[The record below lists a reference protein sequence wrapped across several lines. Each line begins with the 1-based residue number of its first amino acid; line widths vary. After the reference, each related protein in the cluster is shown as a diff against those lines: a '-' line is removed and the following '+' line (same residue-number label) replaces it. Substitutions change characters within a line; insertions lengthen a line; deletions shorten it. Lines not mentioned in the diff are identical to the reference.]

1 MNIRDTNTLDPNLFA
16 LTDIEKEFGPD
27 DTAWQFL
34 RWNPDYRE
42 AFHQLRDEKSD
53 TDALEAILAHI
64 KDPDPE
70 LIACAQDETC
80 GRRFGIAAWLDPDE
94 ERLPELNNP
103 DDSWFFPLMKPLQED
118 TMLKFRQR
126 DASYETRPGG
136 PWVTVRETPF
146 GYRDILRTGPRP
158 SARPAAQKDHHSARL
173 IFTAIDCS
181 VPIDAQLVALEKL
194 ARTQREFWNEQ
205 ICTTDSPHVIIEP
218 IGWNDVIRPSR
229 VEEPDF
235 WQTVGIDALGPIKKQ
250 IEDCRSRL
258 ARIHRKLDDDDLVL
272 HFGERFPMPKVPG
285 NQGTAPST
293 NRYLKALLL
302 IAERIPPD
310 AFGTNHIDEERPG
323 LARQIAR
330 ELRIDEAQPQR
341 PRWMKAFDEGMSTW
355 HLRRAK
361 ILVTRFYAWLVHA
374 QVSFAGEAKKAKEE
388 AAAT

>member
-1 MNIRDTNTLDPNLFA
+1 MNFHDTNGFDPNIFA
-16 LTDIEKEFGPD
+16 LTDLEKEFGPD

-34 RWNPDYRE
+34 KWNPDYRQ
-42 AFHQLRDEKSD
+42 AFHQLLDKKSD
-53 TDALEAILAHI
+53 MDALEAILAHI
-64 KDPDPE
+64 KSPNPE
-70 LIACAQDETC
+70 VIACAQNETC
-80 GRRFGIAAWLDPDE
+80 RRRFGIAAWLDPDE

-103 DDSWFFPLMKPLQED
+103 DDSWFFPLMRPLQED

-126 DASYETRPGG
+126 DASYEKRPGG
-136 PWVTVRETPF
+136 QWLTVRETPF
-146 GYRDILRTGPRP
+146 GYREILRTGPR
-158 SARPAAQKDHHSARL
+158 RPARLPAKKENHCQKL
-173 IFTAIDCS
+173 VFTAIDCS

-194 ARTQREFWNEQ
+194 VRTQREYWNEQ
-205 ICTTDSPHVIIEP
+205 ICTTDSASVIIEP

-235 WQTVGIDALGPIKKQ
+235 WQTVGIDALGPIRKQ
-250 IEDCRSRL
+250 IEECRSRL

-285 NQGTAPST
+285 GEVATPSR

-310 AFGTNHIDEERPG
+310 AFRTDNIDAERPG
-323 LARQIAR
+323 LAHQIAR
-330 ELRIDEAQPQR
+330 ELGIVRAEQ
-341 PRWMKAFDEGMSTW
+341 PRWVKVFDEGMSTW

-361 ILVTRFYAWLVHA
+361 SLVTHFYAWLVHA
-374 QVSFAGEAKKAKEE
+374 QVSFADEAKKAKEK